1 MMKINATSDE
11 FQRLQA
17 AGAVCRTDLHW
28 DGHHSVFIV
37 FETFTGQRGVVQTV
51 RKHPRRFRFETACL
65 FLASVGVQSSVLS
78 LAPLPA
84 ELGADPSPE
93 TLRVQ

>member
-11 FQRLQA
+11 FQRLCA

-28 DGHHSVFIV
+28 DGQHSVFIV

-65 FLASVGVQSSVLS
+65 FLAACAIDSSVLS
-78 LAPLPA
+78 LAPLPPGLA
-84 ELGADPSPE
+84 EPAPE

>member
-1 MMKINATSDE
+1 MKINATSDE
-11 FQRLQA
+11 FQCLRA

-28 DGHHSVFIV
+28 DGQHSVFIV

-65 FLASVGVQSSVLS
+65 FLASCGIDSSVLS
-78 LAPLPA
+78 LAPLPPGLA
-84 ELGADPSPE
+84 EPAPE